1 MNHNLEWEDKNIILS
16 LFLYLTLNYRELKD
30 KVIIINHQF
39 FMSIAK
45 EFFFK
50 LTFKHNDKNKYKNKV
65 HIYIK
70 EISKKSGL
78 YINNIHNFESIYNY
92 KISLIPWYDIQNPLI
107 MFYKEEGKQVMDKD
121 DVYKSII
128 KFNKHLRYKNYN
140 VVGLNKYRCPVKVW
154 DSYYEIEIMKKFC
167 LLYGLKNP
175 VYINN
180 YINRL
185 VGCRLCKTNQNIHN
199 IVPKIINRP
208 IYPDG
213 QFNNYVRGSSE
224 FYYPNMRNIYEF
236 NVPDKSKKK
245 IKKQGNILTPIYEAM
260 TRDVSEPVKFIEG
273 DSCYPKSLSNI
284 SAKKNDEIAVVMTFG
299 DERLVVDGK
308 VTPYGEFVTNAPK
321 RMKELGSPYTIVL
334 FENSGIDGE
343 FISKFV
349 TNIVGSI

>member
-1 MNHNLEWEDKNIILS
+1 MDHNLEWEDKNIILS
-16 LFLYLTLNYRELKD
+16 LFLYLTLNYKELKD

-50 LTFKHNDKNKYKNKV
+50 LTFKYNDKDKYINKI

-70 EISKKSGL
+70 EINKNNGL

-107 MFYKEEGKQVMDKD
+107 MFYKKEGKQIMDKD

-140 VVGLNKYRCPVKVW
+140 VSGFNKYRCPVNVW

-175 VYINN
+175 FYINN
-180 YINRL
+180 YINRI
-185 VGCRLCKTNQNIHN
+185 VGCRICKDRSMI
-199 IVPKIINRP
+199 PKTINKP
-208 IYPDG
+208 VYPLG
-213 QFNNYVRGSSE
+213 QFNNYVHGSSS

-236 NVPDKSKKK
+236 NVLDKSKKK
-245 IKKQGNILTPIYEAM
+245 LEEQDNILNNTYDSEIM
-260 TRDVSEPVKFIEG
+260 IRDVNEPVKFIEG
-273 DSCYPKSLSNI
+273 DSCYPTNLSHI
-284 SAKKNDEIAVVMTFG
+284 PAKKNDEIAVVMTFDNMRKNIG
-299 DERLVVDGK
+299 GQI
-308 VTPYGEFVTNAPK
+308 TPYGEFVKNAPK
-321 RMKELGSPYTIVL
+321 RMRELGSPYTIVL
-334 FENSGIDGE
+334 FENSGVDGE
-343 FISKFV
+343 FISEFV